1 MHLINC
7 VVRPNFGWKMLI
19 ERANNM
25 GDKDVDLDL
34 VNYVQWIGLRFS
46 VWLGSCGNVQ
56 LWVLCERCV

>member
-1 MHLINC
+1 
-7 VVRPNFGWKMLI
+7 MLI

>member
-1 MHLINC
+1 
-7 VVRPNFGWKMLI
+7 
-19 ERANNM
+19 M